1 MTLGTP
7 WRIRQNSFSYTEE
20 ECIFEF
26 WFWCFP
32 IRTGKLKVPEFV
44 EIVKTS
50 KGAELGPTD
59 PDWYYVRAAAV
70 ARHVYLRPNVG
81 VGAVRKIY
89 GRAKRNGTRPNHFC
103 LGSAS
108 VARKVMQS
116 LEGVKIVVKDPNGGR
131 SITSTGRR
139 DMDRIAGQVKR
150 SLLNTENE
158 SQNITEFLVYI
169 NEWQLRCF

>member
-1 MTLGTP
+1 M
-7 WRIRQNSFSYTEE
+7 I
-20 ECIFEF
+20 
-26 WFWCFP
+26 WCFSF
-32 IRTGKLKVPEFV
+32 RTGKLKVPEFV

-131 SITSTGRR
+131 SITSTGIR

-150 SLLNTENE
+150 SLFNVENK
-158 SQNITEFLVYI
+158 SRNIRVTGI
-169 NEWQLRCF
+169 H